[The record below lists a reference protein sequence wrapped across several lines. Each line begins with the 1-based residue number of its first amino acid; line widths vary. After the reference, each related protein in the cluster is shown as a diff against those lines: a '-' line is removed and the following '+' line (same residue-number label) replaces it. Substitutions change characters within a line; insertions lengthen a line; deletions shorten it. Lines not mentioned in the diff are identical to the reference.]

1 MDYNHVN
8 KIDELEQLNK
18 FNILELYL
26 QVIPLN
32 LYVIQLNPFT
42 E

>member
-26 QVIPLN
+26 QVIHLN